1 MQQFFSNFDF
11 TRKIRFWLFRYHWD
25 ADDYSTYLSVQ
36 RICRFIGLFLLLPL
50 LSKIMKLPDAFIATV
65 GTLFTIMAYLMMAF
79 GPSSWDYSTDPDVL
93 MYISAALMFNS
104 LITVT
109 IRSQC
114 TKEVEKSEIGRIF
127 SVVALGQAI
136 VPLVSNPLF
145 GMIYKWTLDTSL
157 PGAYLLCIVVMLVFV
172 MGSGILMSCHEFQS
186 RRSTASLSFTSVTD
200 EWIIKDFLIDSNLK
214 GWKQLKR
221 FSYKIQKK

>member
-1 MQQFFSNFDF
+1 
-11 TRKIRFWLFRYHWD
+11 
-25 ADDYSTYLSVQ
+25 
-36 RICRFIGLFLLLPL
+36 
-50 LSKIMKLPDAFIATV
+50 MKLPDAFIATV

-79 GPSSWDYSTDPDVL
+79 GPSSWDYSTDPDIL

-114 TKEVEKSEIGRIF
+114 TKEVEKSEIGKIF

-186 RRSTASLSFTSVTD
+186 RRSNASLSLTTSVTV
-200 EWIIKDFLIDSNLK
+200 E
-214 GWKQLKR
+214 
-221 FSYKIQKK
+221 